1 MTKVK
6 FKQWNCIAEFSRYVD
21 NDRISIRLTEEETAE
36 PIATASVNLTFIKGM
51 TDNEIAIKDYVEN
64 EGMVKALKEAG
75 IIGEI
80 ILTVQSGHV
89 NIGIYQLLKTE

>member
-1 MTKVK
+1 MIKVK

-21 NDRISIRLTEEETAE
+21 NNRISIQLIEEKTAE
-36 PIATASVNLTFIKGM
+36 PIATASVNLTYIKGM
-51 TDNEIAIKDYVEN
+51 TDNEIAIKDYSEN

-75 IIGEI
+75 IIGEL

-89 NIGIYQLLKTE
+89 NIGIYEILKIE